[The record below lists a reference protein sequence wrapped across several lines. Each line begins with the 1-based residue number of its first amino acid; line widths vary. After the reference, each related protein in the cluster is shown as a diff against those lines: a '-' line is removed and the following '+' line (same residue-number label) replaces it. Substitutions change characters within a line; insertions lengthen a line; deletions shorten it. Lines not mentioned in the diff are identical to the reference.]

1 MQIRC
6 PHCHVPFDSV
16 EHTSWADMFCPACG
30 SSFSLSGTD
39 ATYTY
44 RPGVQVLGHFE
55 LLQEVGAGRY
65 GSVWKARD
73 TQLQRLVAVK
83 IPRQRARGLAIG
95 EAVAGQLYLAV
106 MIARLVTF
114 MC

>member
-16 EHTSWADMFCPACG
+16 EQASWADMLCPACG

-55 LLQEVGAGRY
+55 LLQQVGR
-65 GSVWKARD
+65 
-73 TQLQRLVAVK
+73 
-83 IPRQRARGLAIG
+83 PFRQRVEGSRY
-95 EAVAGQLYLAV
+95 AVAAHRGSQDSA
-106 MIARLVTF
+106 AEGS
-114 MC
+114 